1 MISHYFVLDIMF
13 YKCSKKAGIFVF
25 HAILPS
31 VITSHFSVRTGGWF
45 YEWQLKGFWH
55 AMFFA
60 RWSLPKDGRHR
71 RQDCWKKGTSSFP
84 RNSLRQSIY
93 QNVFFFFAIS
103 ICTLCSYTSD
113 FAVFFPITN
122 SLESINTFVISRD
135 VHGTSTHLSD
145 LLKQRNVNCINLCDK
160 LNVLLREFCHF
171 RA

>member
-1 MISHYFVLDIMF
+1 
-13 YKCSKKAGIFVF
+13 
-25 HAILPS
+25 
-31 VITSHFSVRTGGWF
+31 
-45 YEWQLKGFWH
+45 
-55 AMFFA
+55 MFFA

-71 RQDCWKKGTSSFP
+71 GQDCWKKGTSSFP

-93 QNVFFFFAIS
+93 QNVFFLAIS